1 MDRDIQQSQRSNAR
15 STTRE
20 LVSRNSGLFSLC
32 VALGASLCTT
42 LTLFS
47 APASASAA
55 CVNAL
60 NVLDSPAPTP
70 ARSNDPARG
79 QIDLRP
85 RWESGKADRYSL
97 SIDANARLE
106 PGAGLDAMNTRDLRE
121 IEFRLVCISADGA
134 GADVAMVIDR
144 FSGSGTLADGS
155 EWKYDSA
162 DSSKNAGQPGLPTTL
177 GNIAGSVIRLR
188 FDSSGQIESVS
199 GGQGL
204 LAALP
209 GVGTGEPGQA
219 FGSLIGVNPGKSAA
233 RVGDRWTTTS
243 SLDAGPLGRLELTT
257 DSVLRSATAGIA
269 QIEVAGRVS
278 QSTQDSTPQ
287 LAGIE
292 LGNCT
297 HRGKYRFDYEAGR
310 IRDYTTEMDMRA
322 SISFGGTTAHR
333 NWAATVRCRHLGPG
347 STVIPNPD
355 AP

>member
-1 MDRDIQQSQRSNAR
+1 MDRDIRHLHSWRTLK
-15 STTRE
+15 TTRDPA
-20 LVSRNSGLFSLC
+20 LSNTRSFSLC
-32 VALGASLCTT
+32 AVLSAMMCAVITLCFTASTV
-42 LTLFS
+42 S
-47 APASASAA
+47 AEP
-55 CVNAL
+55 VNAL
-60 NVLDSPAPTP
+60 NVLDSPAPAP
-70 ARSNDPARG
+70 SRSNDPTRG

-85 RWESGKADRYSL
+85 RWEPGKADRYSL
-97 SIDANARLE
+97 SIDASARLE
-106 PGAGLDAMNTRDLRE
+106 PGAGLDPMNTRDLRE

-155 EWKYDSA
+155 EWKFDSA
-162 DSSKNAGQPGLPTTL
+162 DSSKNAGQPGLPATL
-177 GNIAGSVIRLR
+177 GTIAGSVIRLR
-188 FDSSGQIESVS
+188 FDASGRIESVS

-243 SLDAGPLGRLELTT
+243 SLDAGPLGRLELAT

-322 SISFGGTTAHR
+322 SITFGGTTAHR

>member
-1 MDRDIQQSQRSNAR
+1 MDRD
-15 STTRE
+15 TRH
-20 LVSRNSGLFSLC
+20 SRCSRTRRAIRVATSSISDSISVCVVLC
-32 VALGASLCTT
+32 AAVLLG
-42 LTLFS
+42 S
-47 APASASAA
+47 AVLP
-55 CVNAL
+55 VNAARMNGL
-60 NVLDSPAPTP
+60 NDLDSPAPTP
-70 ARSNDPARG
+70 ARSNDQARG

-106 PGAGLDAMNTRDLRE
+106 PGAGLDPMNTRDLRE

-162 DSSKNAGQPGLPTTL
+162 DSSKNAGQPGLSATL

-347 STVIPNPD
+347 STIIPNPD